1 LPKDNENIPFLGP
14 IEPTEPEGFTAEQM
28 IRCEE
33 CLRANPPTR
42 VTCLYCVASLPLT
55 ESSARLRKPVLRQP
69 DKYERGY
76 NNILVPQDQVVAS
89 EVVTEAAQLLKLT
102 AENVQEVLA
111 AKIPLPVARTASRE
125 EAELV
130 FMRLGDLG
138 LHCVTLSDDDLGMS
152 LLKRVKSM
160 SFEDESLTI
169 YQAGAAEPT
178 TIPWAN
184 ITLILPWHLFEA
196 RFEMNERMTRKP
208 EKEILDTS
216 EFFRD
221 EAVIDFYDTEHSFT
235 WRVNATAF
243 DYSCLG
249 RDKALV
255 VNENIRKL
263 QRLIIE
269 KAVNAKVDESYP
281 GVRNLLELAWSMLPE
296 TQSSGWRRE
305 RPGKLTVGMTTTKS
319 NEIQFTRYSRLRYYF
334 NRNQ

>member
-1 LPKDNENIPFLGP
+1 
-14 IEPTEPEGFTAEQM
+14 
-28 IRCEE
+28 
-33 CLRANPPTR
+33 
-42 VTCLYCVASLPLT
+42 
-55 ESSARLRKPVLRQP
+55 
-69 DKYERGY
+69 
-76 NNILVPQDQVVAS
+76 
-89 EVVTEAAQLLKLT
+89 VTEAAQLLKLT
-102 AENVQEVLA
+102 PENVQEVLDA
-111 AKIPLPVARTASRE
+111 NMPLPVARTASRE

-130 FMRLGDLG
+130 VMRLRDLG
-138 LHCVTLSDDDLGMS
+138 LHSVTLSDDDLGIS
-152 LLKRVKSM
+152 LVKRVKSM

-169 YQAGAAEPT
+169 YQAGAGEPT
-178 TIPWAN
+178 TISWAN
-184 ITLILPWHLFEA
+184 VTLILPWRLFEA

-216 EFFRD
+216 EFFKD

-269 KAVNAKVDESYP
+269 RAVNAQVDESYP

-334 NRNQ
+334 NQNQ